1 MWFKKLLSGI
11 LLFRRSSKD
20 FLRNAVVDNIYVKTQ
35 PTSEIRQGT
44 QIPKTC
50 TEANNA
56 NIDTAEE
63 RLGTDD
69 LLLTISKSKMSSVFP
84 KAVTATLERFK
95 TNSKDVVYAVPF
107 DEMPGPSS
115 LRSIANVYRHIPVIS
130 TQLTTLF
137 LSKAQQV
144 GKLSPSTGINQEG
157 SWIQSVMSSF
167 RPYDLLFERYGPVLR
182 LHGPFGGDI
191 VMLSLPEHIET
202 VYNVDSQ
209 YPVRALLDSME
220 VYRKSKVTPN
230 MPSYEGD
237 YELLREALKYSLD
250 LKLVDFDSMLEQIAD
265 DLIHRISSNRN
276 MQDEVSD
283 NFHKELH
290 KWGLEC
296 WSQLIFNNK
305 VGFLQKNNLSDL
317 SEAGRMLNSLI
328 EASQALRNCESGLQ
342 FWRILPTY
350 SWTKLTSAIDMLEGL
365 LCRNLRLNYIKLSKM
380 NRNAKDA
387 QRLCLLDAMIIKEKL
402 TSDEIITTVL
412 DLLII
417 GVTSVSNSA
426 GFVIYHLAKTP
437 RAQTRLL
444 QEILHYLPTKDSKLL
459 SYDLS
464 NMNYLKSC
472 VLESLRLRPPFPYTT
487 RCLSKD
493 LVIHGYTVPRGTLL
507 VMANEVAYHKDE
519 NFECALRYEPE
530 RWMDEFSN
538 PFDPLAAMPF
548 CHGQTELIKQIA
560 YRQLAI
566 LIAKLLRNFKFEYHY
581 GRIHQDGKVLAIPKK
596 PFRFRFVERAE

>member
-417 GVTSVSNSA
+417 GVTS
-426 GFVIYHLAKTP
+426 
-437 RAQTRLL
+437 
-444 QEILHYLPTKDSKLL
+444 
-459 SYDLS
+459 
-464 NMNYLKSC
+464 
-472 VLESLRLRPPFPYTT
+472 
-487 RCLSKD
+487 
-493 LVIHGYTVPRGTLL
+493 TLL